1 MTVLSMRGNTRN
13 SGIAPWIWA
22 LFAVLAVLAWQGLTV
37 HTNYAANWTGLFR
50 TGSKTAV
57 PQDLAPGTFR
67 NRHPAGYD
75 GQFYRFLAHDPFL
88 RRGTAACL
96 DAPVLR
102 ARRIL
107 VPLLAWALAG
117 GRQGAIDAAYA
128 AVILASI
135 FAGAGFLGSIM
146 VRQGRHAAFG
156 LLFLAVPATI
166 VAADTMTV
174 DVALGALTACFAWLW
189 LGGPYDR
196 LPDAWTASA
205 ADPRILIRAPGRLA
219 GGYEPGWGLWFALAA
234 AGLVRETGLL
244 LAAACILA
252 AMARRDYRRAAFW
265 GTAALPALAWYA
277 YLHFA
282 IPPAGA
288 APAAIPPWAW
298 PRPQLGIVMRVI
310 DLPRYPLLGASVAR
324 IVRTLDVFSL
334 LAMMGAAAL
343 GFARMR
349 TRGPAA
355 IRAALGLQVVL
366 LLAMTDKGFWTPP
379 YGYCRPFA
387 PLFVLLL
394 APDAAGLGR
403 RAWLAAI
410 LVCALVDARVMAE
423 METQGLG
430 VLRWLGW
437 S

>member
-1 MTVLSMRGNTRN
+1 MRGETRN
-13 SGIAPWIWA
+13 SGIEPWIWA

-37 HTNYAANWTGLFR
+37 HANYAGNWTGLFR
-50 TGSKTAV
+50 TGWKTAV

-67 NRHPAGYD
+67 NLHPAGYD

-88 RRGTAACL
+88 RRGTAAYL
-96 DAPVLR
+96 DAPMLR

-117 GRQGAIDAAYA
+117 GRPGAIDAAYV

-135 FAGAGFLGSIM
+135 FAGAGFLGRIM

-174 DVALGALTACFAWLW
+174 DVALGALTACFAYCWLS
-189 LGGPYDR
+189 GD
-196 LPDAWTASA
+196 
-205 ADPRILIRAPGRLA
+205 
-219 GGYEPGWGLWFALAA
+219 EPAWGLWFTLAA

-244 LAAACILA
+244 LAAACILPA
-252 AMARRDYRRAAFW
+252 LARRDYRRAAFW

-310 DLPRYPLLGASVAR
+310 DPPRYPLLGASVAR

-334 LAMMGAAAL
+334 LAMMAAAAL
-343 GFARMR
+343 GFLRMR

-366 LLAMTDKGFWTPP
+366 LLAMTDKGFWIPP

-394 APDAAGLGR
+394 APDNAGLGR